1 MKPDSPSRT
10 IWRGKCKRIKYLRKA
25 PQEHWVAQK
34 EEMLGWGF
42 LNRGESLLCNPS
54 FLEKNQTLTQAP
66 SSLGTTGSAIIL
78 FSLDAIPLYSQGL
91 GQYLGAG
98 AVQTGISTAP
108 PRHSALGAA
117 ALQEPPDKH
126 LSPTGYFK
134 LKISLPAHYWLPHF
148 TQKTSIL
155 SPRGNFRFCPQN
167 MNFVL
172 DNYLDCTSMKIQWL
186 PYLQIVHFGPKD
198 SIRFFLHFSKIFLFP
213 YRWPQV
219 FPPDFSLSLVITFLL
234 HMSILSPRDYLKF

>member
-1 MKPDSPSRT
+1 M
-10 IWRGKCKRIKYLRKA
+10 RKA

-42 LNRGESLLCNPS
+42 LDRGESLLCNPS

-108 PRHSALGAA
+108 PRHSLGSGR
-117 ALQEPPDKH
+117 
-126 LSPTGYFK
+126 SPGA
-134 LKISLPAHYWLPHF
+134 S
-148 TQKTSIL
+148 
-155 SPRGNFRFCPQN
+155 
-167 MNFVL
+167 
-172 DNYLDCTSMKIQWL
+172 
-186 PYLQIVHFGPKD
+186 
-198 SIRFFLHFSKIFLFP
+198 
-213 YRWPQV
+213 
-219 FPPDFSLSLVITFLL
+219 
-234 HMSILSPRDYLKF
+234 